1 MVTTSTW
8 ARNSLSWV
16 LMYVCMHVA
25 IGCLFSFTII
35 GNFGPYLSDSGSV
48 YITRN
53 GGLTWEKVMDNIY
66 MEMWMYPCMS
76 LHMHSMHTVLL
87 KDVANERLSLLV
99 SRSNLHTN

>member
-1 MVTTSTW
+1 MFASFLVVFLVNNSPNGPALTW
-8 ARNSLSWV
+8 AHNSLSWV

-66 MEMWMYPCMS
+66 VCYS
-76 LHMHSMHTVLL
+76 
-87 KDVANERLSLLV
+87 A
-99 SRSNLHTN
+99 